1 MKLKVVRI
9 FVNNAPDQFGVWP
22 DDGKPSFGRKPL
34 KTFENEDKAKE
45 FIKVFKD
52 VKTAKKFAFGVE
64 A

>member
-1 MKLKVVRI
+1 MKLKIVRI

-34 KTFENEDKAKE
+34 KVFEHEAKAKE
-45 FIKVFKD
+45 FVKVFKD
-52 VKTAKKFAFGVE
+52 VKTAKKFALGVE